1 MNCADISS
9 TSRRP
14 RDAISGTPKFS
25 RRPGCP
31 RRAEELLVLSGATLR
46 HGGSKAFFRPD
57 TDEIQLPPPAA
68 FPAAARYY
76 NVALHAL
83 THWTAGERRCNRDL
97 SGRFGDAAYAAEEL
111 VAEMGSAYLCAR
123 CGIDAGRKTFRFET
137 FGLFNHTNFNNPSA
151 TFGTA
156 SFGNITGASG
166 NRNIQLG
173 AKLVW

>member
-1 MNCADISS
+1 M
-9 TSRRP
+9 
-14 RDAISGTPKFS
+14 
-25 RRPGCP
+25 
-31 RRAEELLVLSGATLR
+31 SGATLR

-123 CGIDAGRKTFRFET
+123 CGIDGELRHAAY
-137 FGLFNHTNFNNPSA
+137 P
-151 TFGTA
+151 A
-156 SFGNITGASG
+156 SWLKVLRTD
-166 NRNIQLG
+166 
-173 AKLVW
+173 KLAQPPDREAMAA